1 MPKLFVYWPYNNY
14 KIIVSRF
21 FYVNYFSYISTVIM
35 EKEKVQ
41 IIIDYV
47 YPKVKAYYGISKY
60 HSKFPEVK
68 LHHNIYARLTGEE
81 EAEGE
86 CSPAAEYDRFTNT
99 IWIYF
104 PEAIDEQWVIG
115 SILHEYTHYLQDGE
129 EMKRMYDEDGYEYD
143 THPFE
148 IEAIAA
154 EKNWHLFAK

>member
-1 MPKLFVYWPYNNY
+1 
-14 KIIVSRF
+14 
-21 FYVNYFSYISTVIM
+21 M

-115 SILHEYTHYLQDGE
+115 SILHEYTHYLLDGE

-154 EKNWHLFAK
+154 EKNRHLFAKSLPLHFFMSHKIRISVL